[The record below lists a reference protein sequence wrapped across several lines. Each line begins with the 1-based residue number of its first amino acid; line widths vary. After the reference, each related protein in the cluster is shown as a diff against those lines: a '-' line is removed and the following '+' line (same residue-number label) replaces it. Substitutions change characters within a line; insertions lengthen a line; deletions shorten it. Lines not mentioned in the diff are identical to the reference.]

1 MNRATQLLGIAAVSL
16 GAASCGVL
24 PQPDL
29 ERMLAQRNY
38 RPYTSAPLF
47 TDGRAMRPPPE
58 GTIDRQQIVGQPAL
72 TDGAS
77 GGRYV
82 TASPI
87 PVDRPLLE
95 RGRDRFNIF
104 CASCH
109 GVRGDGRSEV
119 ARHMELRKPPSLI
132 SDPVTGFPPGRV
144 YRVISV
150 GYGLM
155 PSYASALPVRDRWAT
170 VAYLGALQL
179 SQSAP
184 LADLPP
190 DLRAAAEKALR

>member
-1 MNRATQLLGIAAVSL
+1 MNPAMHLLAITGVLLGTAT
-16 GAASCGVL
+16 CGVL
-24 PQPDL
+24 PEPDL

-38 RPYTSAPLF
+38 RPYTAAPF
-47 TDGRAMRPPPE
+47 FADGRAMRPPPE
-58 GTIDRQQIVGQPAL
+58 GTVDRQQVIGQPAL
-72 TDGAS
+72 TDGAV

-82 TASPI
+82 TASPV

-104 CASCH
+104 CATCH

-132 SDPVTGFPPGRV
+132 SEPVTGFPPGRV

-155 PSYASALPVRDRWAT
+155 PSYAAALPVGDRWAT

-179 SQSAP
+179 SQSTT